1 MNIELGQR
9 IRKRRELLGM
19 TQDQLAQRVGCS
31 QPAIKKIE
39 AGGNTRL
46 LIEIAHALD
55 TSAEWL
61 KNGGAMPI
69 EVRESAPLY
78 GAVHA
83 AHPEDELDDDW
94 LAVPESKV
102 AFSAGP
108 GYVPTFEL
116 VDEREPVTYRRS
128 WFQKEHINPKRV
140 RRFRVVGD
148 SMEPFLFAGDSI
160 LVNLDETNIVDG
172 RVYAIRYGD
181 DLRVKILSRRLDGT
195 LTLRSFNSEK
205 YKDEEVP
212 AMIAAEQIA
221 VIGRVRDKSG
231 TGGL

>member
-1 MNIELGQR
+1 MNVEQGLR
-9 IRKRRELLGM
+9 IRKRREALGM

-39 AGGNTRL
+39 GGGNTRL
-46 LIEIAHALD
+46 LIEIAHALG

-61 KNGGAMPI
+61 KSGDADAEMRQTP
-69 EVRESAPLY
+69 SPY
-78 GAVHA
+78 SPVHA
-83 AHPEDELDDDW
+83 VHPEDDLDDDW
-94 LAVPESKV
+94 IAVPESKV

-108 GYVPTFEL
+108 GHIPTYDL
-116 VDEREPVTYRRS
+116 VDEREPATYRRS
-128 WFQKEHINPKRV
+128 WFQKERINPKRV

-148 SMEPFLFAGDSI
+148 SMEPFVFAGDSI

-172 RVYAIRYGD
+172 KVYAIRYGD
-181 DLRVKILSRRLDGT
+181 DLRVKILSRRFDGT

-205 YKDEEVP
+205 YKDEEIPP
-212 AMIAAEQIA
+212 AVAAEHIA

>member
-1 MNIELGQR
+1 MNIDQGQR
-9 IRKRRELLGM
+9 IRRKREALGM

-46 LIEIAHALD
+46 LIEIAYALG

-61 KNGGAMPI
+61 KAGGAEPT
-69 EVRESAPLY
+69 EVRQMVSPY
-78 GAVHA
+78 SPIHAV
-83 AHPEDELDDDW
+83 HPEDDLDDDW
-94 LAVPESKV
+94 IAVPESKV

-108 GYVPTFEL
+108 GHMPTYEL
-116 VDEREPVTYRRS
+116 VDETEPATYRRS
-128 WFQKEHINPKRV
+128 WFQKERINPKRV

-148 SMEPFLFAGDSI
+148 SMEPFVFAGDSI
-160 LVNLDETNIVDG
+160 LVNLDETGIADG
-172 RVYAIRYGD
+172 KVYAIRYGD

-205 YKDEEVP
+205 YKDEEIPP
-212 AMIAAEQIA
+212 AVAAEHIA